1 MKGEDGINGA
11 TPTDAPS
18 LSFLRDSHS
27 GKRIELLIRANG
39 VLHPVGV
46 RAHVAPRPDA
56 VKDFAVL
63 SDLPEPV
70 GHGAVI
76 CMCGQPY
83 ALSDTVTAHSILAI

>member
-1 MKGEDGINGA
+1 M
-11 TPTDAPS
+11 
-18 LSFLRDSHS
+18 
-27 GKRIELLIRANG
+27 
-39 VLHPVGV
+39 GV

-56 VKDFAVL
+56 AKDFAVL